1 VRRPAV
7 PFIIRAVQ
15 RIKVSSV
22 PPSEDFLRSFAASL
36 PASYRGNFEAGA
48 IAAHA
53 RIARERES
61 APANIGAF
69 FSNRVPGAAICVV
82 ADDRP
87 GLLATISAAL
97 VLCNLDVIEAEAYT
111 RRVAGQHDEA
121 VDIFWVRREASA
133 DQGQPLS
140 HDEILQLCQT
150 LIGLID
156 GKLDRKRVDTS
167 ARSTVTPAAK
177 ETVVR
182 FIEGEDGTF
191 ATLEVETFDRSGL
204 LLSLSQAL
212 FSQRVQIVGSQV
224 KTRGGRVFD
233 RFHIVELDNK
243 PISPARRLE
252 IQVAILSAIDPVP
265 DDAESLSAQA

>member
-1 VRRPAV
+1 VRSPGLS
-7 PFIIRAVQ
+7 FIIRAAK
-15 RIKVSSV
+15 RIEVSSL
-22 PPSEDFLRSFAASL
+22 PPSDDFLRSFAASL
-36 PASYRGNFEAGA
+36 PASYRSNFEVTA

-53 RIARERES
+53 RVARERES

-69 FSNRVPGAAICVV
+69 TSSRVPGAAICVV

-97 VLCNLDVIEAEAYT
+97 VLCGLDVIEAEAYT
-111 RRVAGQHDEA
+111 RRVKGQHDEA
-121 VDIFWVRREASA
+121 VDIFWVRHEDPA
-133 DQGQPLS
+133 DHRLGLA
-140 HDEILQLCQT
+140 HEEILQLCQT
-150 LIGLID
+150 LIGLIE
-156 GKLDRKRVDTS
+156 GKLDRRKADP
-167 ARSTVTPAAK
+167 STRPQQTPAAK

-182 FIEGEDGTF
+182 FIEGQDGTF

-204 LLSLSQAL
+204 LLALSQAL

-224 KTRGGRVFD
+224 KTRGNRVFD

-265 DDAESLSAQA
+265 DDAEAISAQA

>member
-1 VRRPAV
+1 
-7 PFIIRAVQ
+7 
-15 RIKVSSV
+15 VSSV

-36 PASYRGNFEAGA
+36 PASYRGNFD
-48 IAAHA
+48 AAAVATHA

-69 FSNRVPGAAICVV
+69 FSNRVPGAALCVV

-97 VLCNLDVIEAEAYT
+97 VLCGLDVIEAEAYT
-111 RRVAGQHDEA
+111 RRIPGKHDEA
-121 VDIFWVRREASA
+121 VDVFWVRHEDPA
-133 DQGQPLS
+133 DHRLLLGS
-140 HDEILQLCQT
+140 DEIVKLCQT
-150 LIGLID
+150 LIGLIE
-156 GKLDRKRVDTS
+156 GKLERKKADS
-167 ARSTVTPAAK
+167 SSRSTVTPAAK

-182 FIEGEDGTF
+182 FLEGEDGTF

-204 LLSLSQAL
+204 LLALSQAL

-233 RFHIVELDNK
+233 RFHIVEFDNK
-243 PISPARRLE
+243 PISSARRLE

-265 DDAESLSAQA
+265 EDAEAVSAQA

>member
-1 VRRPAV
+1 M
-7 PFIIRAVQ
+7 
-15 RIKVSSV
+15 SSA

-36 PASYRGNFEAGA
+36 PESYRGNFDASA
-48 IAAHA
+48 VAAHA
-53 RIARERES
+53 RIARERKS

-69 FSNRVPGAAICVV
+69 FSNRVPGAALCVV

-121 VDIFWVRREASA
+121 VDIFWVRHESGGEERLR
-133 DQGQPLS
+133 LS
-140 HDEILQLCQT
+140 HDETLRLCQT
-150 LIGLID
+150 LIGLIE
-156 GKLDRKRVDTS
+156 GKLDRKRVDPSSRS
-167 ARSTVTPAAK
+167 ALTPAAK

-233 RFHIVELDNK
+233 RFHVVEFDNK

-252 IQVAILSAIDPVP
+252 IQVAILSAVDPVP
-265 DDAESLSAQA
+265 DDGEAISAQA

>member
-1 VRRPAV
+1 M
-7 PFIIRAVQ
+7 
-15 RIKVSSV
+15 SSV

-36 PASYRGNFEAGA
+36 PESYRGNFDASA

-61 APANIGAF
+61 APANVGSF

-111 RRVAGQHDEA
+111 RRVAGKHDEA
-121 VDIFWVRREASA
+121 VDIFWVRHESGGEARLA
-133 DQGQPLS
+133 LS
-140 HDEILQLCQT
+140 HEESRQLCQT
-150 LIGLID
+150 LIGLIE
-156 GKLDRKRVDTS
+156 GKLDRKRVDS
-167 ARSTVTPAAK
+167 SSRPAVTPAAK

-204 LLSLSQAL
+204 LLALSQAL

-233 RFHIVELDNK
+233 RFHIVEFDNK

-265 DDAESLSAQA
+265 DDAEAISAQA

>member
-1 VRRPAV
+1 M
-7 PFIIRAVQ
+7 
-15 RIKVSSV
+15 SSV

-36 PASYRGNFEAGA
+36 PESYRSNFDGAA

-53 RIARERES
+53 RVARERES

-69 FSNRVPGAAICVV
+69 FSNRVQGAAVCVV

-97 VLCNLDVIEAEAYT
+97 VLCGLDVIEA
-111 RRVAGQHDEA
+111 
-121 VDIFWVRREASA
+121 VDVFWVRHEDPSDER
-133 DQGQPLS
+133 PRLS
-140 HDEILQLCQT
+140 HEEILQLCQT
-150 LIGLID
+150 LIGLIE
-156 GKLDRKRVDTS
+156 GRLDRKRADPSNRAT
-167 ARSTVTPAAK
+167 ATPAAK

-224 KTRGGRVFD
+224 KTRGGRVYD

-265 DDAESLSAQA
+265 DDVEAVSAQA

>member
-1 VRRPAV
+1 MRPELV
-7 PFIIRAVQ
+7 WFIIRAAQ
-15 RIKVSSV
+15 RFEVSSV

-36 PASYRGNFEAGA
+36 PASYRANFEASA
-48 IAAHA
+48 IATHA

-69 FSNRVPGAAICVV
+69 FSNRVPGAAIVVV

-97 VLCNLDVIEAEAYT
+97 VLCGLDVIEAEAYT
-111 RRVAGQHDEA
+111 RRIPGKHDEA
-121 VDIFWVRREASA
+121 VDIFWVRHEDPA
-133 DQGQPLS
+133 DHRLRLA
-140 HDEILQLCQT
+140 DEEILQLCQT
-150 LIGLID
+150 LIGLIE
-156 GKLDRKRVDTS
+156 GKLDRKKPDPS
-167 ARSTVTPAAK
+167 ARATVTPSAK

-233 RFHIVELDNK
+233 RFHIVEFDNK

-265 DDAESLSAQA
+265 EDAESLSAQA

>member
-1 VRRPAV
+1 VRAEPYR
-7 PFIIRAVQ
+7 FLIIAAPRFA
-15 RIKVSSV
+15 VSSA
-22 PPSEDFLRSFAASL
+22 PPSENFLRSFAASL
-36 PASYRGNFEAGA
+36 PESYRANFDQAA
-48 IAAHA
+48 IGAHA

-97 VLCNLDVIEAEAYT
+97 VLCGLDVIEAEAYT
-111 RRVAGQHDEA
+111 RRIPGQHDEA
-121 VDIFWVRREASA
+121 VDIFWVRHENPSDHRLRLAHE
-133 DQGQPLS
+133 
-140 HDEILQLCQT
+140 EIVQLCQT
-150 LIGLID
+150 LIGLIE
-156 GKLDRKRVDTS
+156 GRLERKKADPAGRGS
-167 ARSTVTPAAK
+167 TPAAK

-182 FIEGEDGTF
+182 FIEGEDGAF
-191 ATLEVETFDRSGL
+191 GTLEVETFDRSGL

-212 FSQRVQIVGSQV
+212 FAQRVQIVGSQV
-224 KTRGGRVFD
+224 KTRGGRVYD

-265 DDAESLSAQA
+265 EDVEAVSAQA

>member
-1 VRRPAV
+1 M
-7 PFIIRAVQ
+7 
-15 RIKVSSV
+15 SSV
-22 PPSEDFLRSFAASL
+22 PPSEDFLRTFAASL
-36 PASYRGNFEAGA
+36 PESYRSNFDASA

-97 VLCNLDVIEAEAYT
+97 VLCGLDVIEAEAYT
-111 RRVAGQHDEA
+111 RRIPGKHDEA
-121 VDIFWVRREASA
+121 VDIFWVRHEDPSDHRLRLAHE
-133 DQGQPLS
+133 
-140 HDEILQLCQT
+140 EILQLCQT
-150 LIGLID
+150 LIGLIE
-156 GKLDRKRVDTS
+156 GRLERKRADSSGRAT
-167 ARSTVTPAAK
+167 ATPAAK

-182 FIEGEDGTF
+182 FIEGADGAF

-224 KTRGGRVFD
+224 KTRGGRVYD

-243 PISPARRLE
+243 PISPSRRLE

-265 DDAESLSAQA
+265 DDDVESVSAQA

>member
-1 VRRPAV
+1 M
-7 PFIIRAVQ
+7 
-15 RIKVSSV
+15 SSV
-22 PPSEDFLRSFAASL
+22 PPSADFLRSFAASL
-36 PASYRGNFEAGA
+36 PESYRANFEAGA
-48 IAAHA
+48 IAMHA
-53 RIARERES
+53 RVSRERES

-69 FSNRVPGAAICVV
+69 VSNRVPGAAICVV

-121 VDIFWVRREASA
+121 VDIFWVRREAGDDRASL
-133 DQGQPLS
+133 GQEEL
-140 HDEILQLCQT
+140 LQLCQT
-150 LIGLID
+150 LIGLIE
-156 GKLDRKRVDTS
+156 GKLDRKRVDPAS
-167 ARSTVTPAAK
+167 RLAATPAAK

-204 LLSLSQAL
+204 LLALSQAL

-233 RFHIVELDNK
+233 RFHIVEFDNR
-243 PISPARRLE
+243 PISSARRLE
-252 IQVAILSAIDPVP
+252 IQVAILSAVDPIP
-265 DDAESLSAQA
+265 DDAEGVSAQV